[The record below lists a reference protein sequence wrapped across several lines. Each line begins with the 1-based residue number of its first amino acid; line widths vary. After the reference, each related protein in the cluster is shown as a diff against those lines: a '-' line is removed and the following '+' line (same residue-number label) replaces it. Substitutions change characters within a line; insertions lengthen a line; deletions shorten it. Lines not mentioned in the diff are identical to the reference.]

1 MPHLLFADAVQ
12 VAVLQALAWTL
23 YGGGHAVLLCAAW
36 TRKQPEDA
44 TWQDRASAPGLG
56 LIASALVS
64 GVQVRVRQQ
73 TCHGMYYYWPVALD
87 SGSLA
92 IVAEVGGPS
101 ASQDEI
107 ASAFAQPNRQRSYD
121 LEGRPQC
128 DTSWPA
134 QALIS
139 RIDCAHNDFTLV
151 QALEKAHSEGSL
163 LHALTLTLYVGYIA
177 IVAVVQ
183 LVKLL
188 IFLTSCAY
196 ASVCT
201 RFSGGR
207 NVAAAVGGG
216 FDGLSAAADGGG
228 GGGATAADGDSST
241 QPRAP
246 HIAITMRDFVA
257 AGADSAALE
266 ALAAGGGGGSGSSGG
281 EHYGCAGDVASSP
294 ARGRG
299 NERATVVTRLR
310 SDSHGCTATAVDA
323 VCGSP
328 AAKRLQRLSASRP
341 PLPHSMATP
350 GGAFACASG
359 SLSTAAVVQGALAA
373 GSAVQRRGGGSPP
386 AAAELSNEPLTP
398 TAQLHSSPGA
408 AGAAATPVAQSPNS
422 NVGDAPGTGGSGSSG
437 GGREAHEKAE

>member
-1 MPHLLFADAVQ
+1 M
-12 VAVLQALAWTL
+12 
-23 YGGGHAVLLCAAW
+23 
-36 TRKQPEDA
+36 
-44 TWQDRASAPGLG
+44 
-56 LIASALVS
+56 
-64 GVQVRVRQQ
+64 
-73 TCHGMYYYWPVALD
+73 
-87 SGSLA
+87 
-92 IVAEVGGPS
+92 
-101 ASQDEI
+101 
-107 ASAFAQPNRQRSYD
+107 
-121 LEGRPQC
+121 
-128 DTSWPA
+128 
-134 QALIS
+134 
-139 RIDCAHNDFTLV
+139 

>member
-1 MPHLLFADAVQ
+1 
-12 VAVLQALAWTL
+12 
-23 YGGGHAVLLCAAW
+23 
-36 TRKQPEDA
+36 
-44 TWQDRASAPGLG
+44 
-56 LIASALVS
+56 
-64 GVQVRVRQQ
+64 
-73 TCHGMYYYWPVALD
+73 
-87 SGSLA
+87 
-92 IVAEVGGPS
+92 
-101 ASQDEI
+101 
-107 ASAFAQPNRQRSYD
+107 
-121 LEGRPQC
+121 
-128 DTSWPA
+128 
-134 QALIS
+134 
-139 RIDCAHNDFTLV
+139 V

-163 LHALTLTLYVGYIA
+163 LHALTLTLYVGYVA

-183 LVKLL
+183 LIKLL
-188 IFLTSCAY
+188 LYLASRVY
-196 ASVCT
+196 AFVCGCQCCVALCT

-207 NVAAAVGGG
+207 IVAAAVGSG
-216 FDGLSAAADGGG
+216 FDGLSAAADGG

-246 HIAITMRDFVA
+246 HIAITVRDFAA
-257 AGADSAALE
+257 AGADSAAHE
-266 ALAAGGGGGSGSSGG
+266 ALAAGGGGGGGSSGSSGI

-299 NERATVVTRLR
+299 SERAPVVTRLR
-310 SDSHGCTATAVDA
+310 GDSHGGTASAVDA

-350 GGAFACASG
+350 GGPFARASG
-359 SLSTAAVVQGALAA
+359 SLRTAAVLQGALAAGSAVQRRGGGSPPAAPELSNEPLTPTPQLHSSPGAAGAAATPVAQSPNSTQPRAPHIAIAVRDVAAAGAGSAAHEALAAGGGGGGGGSGSSGMEHCGCAGDVASSPARGRGSERAPVVVLQGALAA

-386 AAAELSNEPLTP
+386 AAAELSNEPPTP
-398 TAQLHSSPGA
+398 TPQLHSSPGA